1 MKLFVFNPENDLALA
16 NNQWNFIAPASAR
29 KMRLDLET
37 LPVWWTSASDRV
49 WVSRYPVHQPLG
61 LLSLNDRFLVR
72 PGDCPA
78 GSVEPWGWSPLIKS
92 QLQRG
97 GVDDS
102 LLPDEE
108 QLRTLREFSG
118 RKFAVRVLQNLRSA
132 AVAHARWSDALCGR
146 SYYCTTTE
154 QIDALFRQYPRTI
167 LKAPWS
173 GSGKGLRLG
182 QPQLQPPLT
191 GWCTRLIREQ
201 GGVVVE
207 PLYNKVCDFACEFR
221 ADGRGH
227 VCYEGL
233 SLFTTTHQGAYAGNV
248 VAPEMEKEKVL
259 AQWLDLRLLDWVCCE
274 LSRLLS
280 GTLGMAYSGPLGVD
294 MMVCRSDDGRFL
306 LHPCVE
312 INLRMTMGMVALEL
326 QRWLA
331 EGVQARYYI
340 DYSADSEELKKR
352 AQEDAGRR
360 PPHFLDGKLIGGC
373 LPLTPVYSDTNYRAC
388 LVVESAESERSAVL

>member
-61 LLSLNDRFLVR
+61 LLSLNDRFLVH

-118 RKFAVRVLQNLRSA
+118 RKFAVRVLQNLCSA
-132 AVAHARWSDALCGR
+132 AAAHARWSDALCGR

-182 QPQLQPPLT
+182 QPRLQPPLT

-221 ADGRGH
+221 AEGRGH

-360 PPHFLDGKLIGGC
+360 PPHFLDGKLVDGC

>member
-29 KMRLDLET
+29 KMRLDLEM
-37 LPVWWTSASDRV
+37 LPVWWTSETDWV
-49 WVSRYPVHQPLG
+49 WVTRYPVHQPLD
-61 LLSLNDRFLVR
+61 LLSLNDRFLLH
-72 PGDCPA
+72 PDTCP
-78 GSVEPWGWSPLIKS
+78 VDRIEPWGWSPLIKS

-108 QLRTLREFSG
+108 LLRTLREFSG
-118 RKFAVRVLQNLRSA
+118 RKFAVRVLQELRSVA
-132 AVAHARWSDALCGR
+132 AVHARWSDALCGR
-146 SYYCTTTE
+146 SYYCTSTE
-154 QIDALFRQYPRTI
+154 QIDVLFRQYEHTI

-221 ADGRGH
+221 SDGQGH

-233 SLFTTTHQGAYAGNV
+233 SLFTTTHQGAYSGNV
-248 VAPEMEKEKVL
+248 VAPETEKEVIL
-259 AQWLDLRLLDWVCCE
+259 AQWLDLRLLDWVCWVLRGF
-274 LSRLLS
+274 LSDS
-280 GTLGMAYSGPLGVD
+280 LGNVYCGPLGVD
-294 MMVCRSDDGRFL
+294 MMVCRSDDGSFL

-331 EGVQARYYI
+331 RGVQARYYI
-340 DYSADSEELKKR
+340 DYSANGEELKKR
-352 AQEDAGRR
+352 ALEDAECR
-360 PPHFLDGKLIGGC
+360 PPRFLDGKLIGGC

-388 LVVESAESERSAVL
+388 LLVESVVSE

>member
-29 KMRLDLET
+29 KMRLDLEI
-37 LPVWWTSASDRV
+37 LPVWWTSASDWV
-49 WVSRYPVHQPLG
+49 WVSRYPVHQPLE

-72 PGDCPA
+72 PGDCPV
-78 GSVEPWGWSPLIKS
+78 GSVEPWGWSPLIRS

-102 LLPDEE
+102 LLLDKE
-108 QLRTLREFSG
+108 QLRIFREYSG
-118 RKFAVRVLQNLRSA
+118 RGFAVTVLQNLRSA
-132 AVAHARWSDALCGR
+132 AAAHSCWADSLCGR

-221 ADGRGH
+221 SDGQGH

-233 SLFTTTHQGAYAGNV
+233 SLFTTTHQGAYSGNV
-248 VAPEMEKEKVL
+248 VAPETEKEKVL

-280 GTLGMAYSGPLGVD
+280 DTLGTAYSGPLGVD
-294 MMVCRSDDGRFL
+294 MMVCQSDDGRFL

-340 DYSADSEELKKR
+340 DYSANGEELKKR
-352 AQEDAGRR
+352 ALEDAERR
-360 PPHFLDGKLIGGC
+360 PPRFLDGKLVDGC

-388 LVVESAESERSAVL
+388 LVVEAAECE

>member
-29 KMRLDLET
+29 KMRLDLEM
-37 LPVWWTSASDRV
+37 LPVWWMSETDWV
-49 WVSRYPVHQPLG
+49 WVTRYPVHQPLD
-61 LLSLNDRFLVR
+61 LLSLNDRFLLH
-72 PGDCPA
+72 PDTCP
-78 GSVEPWGWSPLIKS
+78 VDRIEPWGWSPLIKS

-108 QLRTLREFSG
+108 LLRTLREFSG
-118 RKFAVRVLQNLRSA
+118 RKFAVCVLQELRSA
-132 AVAHARWSDALCGR
+132 AAVHARWSDALCGR
-146 SYYCTTTE
+146 SYYCTSTE
-154 QIDALFRQYPRTI
+154 QIDALFRQYERTI

-191 GWCTRLIREQ
+191 GWCTRLFREQ

-221 ADGRGH
+221 SDGQGH

-233 SLFTTTHQGAYAGNV
+233 SLFTTTHQGAYSGNV
-248 VAPEMEKEKVL
+248 VAPETEKENIL

-274 LSRLLS
+274 LSRILS
-280 GTLGMAYSGPLGVD
+280 DSLGNVYCGPLGVD

-331 EGVQARYYI
+331 RGVQARYYI
-340 DYSADSEELKKR
+340 DYSANGEVLKKR
-352 AQEDAGRR
+352 ALEDAECR
-360 PPHFLDGKLIGGC
+360 PPRFLDGKLIGGC

-388 LVVESAESERSAVL
+388 LLVESVVSE